1 MTGNKSATGGSVTC
15 GYAEVGGA
23 RLYFEAAGAG
33 HPLVLVHA
41 GIADCRMWD
50 EQFHTLARHYRVIR
64 YDRRGF
70 GETEA
75 DGRPYSHHQ
84 DLHDLLE
91 FLGVER
97 AHLAGCSQ
105 GAKAVLD
112 FTLEH
117 PRRAASLVLA
127 APSVSGFAFAEQD
140 SPRRRELERACEAGD
155 IERANELELQI
166 WVDGP
171 RRAPER
177 VNPEVRERVRAM
189 NRTAL
194 VKSEGAGVEL
204 QLEPAAADRLGEIRA
219 PALVVVGDLDTP
231 KTLAAADFLTR
242 HLAGARKAVV
252 RGAAH
257 LPNME
262 RPEEFGRHV
271 LSFLAGLG

>member
-1 MTGNKSATGGSVTC
+1 MGGSVTR
-15 GYAEVGGA
+15 GYAEFDGA
-23 RLYFEAAGAG
+23 RFYFEAAGAG

-41 GIADCRMWD
+41 GIADRRMWD

-75 DGRPYSHHQ
+75 DGRPYSHHR
-84 DLHDLLE
+84 DLHNLLE

-105 GAKAVLD
+105 GAKAVVD

-117 PRRAASLVLA
+117 PRTAASLVLA
-127 APSVSGFAFAEQD
+127 APAVGGFAFAEQD

-155 IERANELELQI
+155 AERVNELELQI

-171 RRAPER
+171 RRTPGQVDAG
-177 VNPEVRERVRAM
+177 VRERVRAM

-194 VKSEGAGVEL
+194 LKSEGAGVEL
-204 QLEPAAADRLGEIRA
+204 QLEPAAAGRLGEIRA

-231 KTLAAADFLTR
+231 KTLAAADLLAR
-242 HLAGARKAVV
+242 RVAGARKVVV

-262 RPEEFGRHV
+262 RPEEFDQHV
-271 LSFLAGLG
+271 LSFLVGLG